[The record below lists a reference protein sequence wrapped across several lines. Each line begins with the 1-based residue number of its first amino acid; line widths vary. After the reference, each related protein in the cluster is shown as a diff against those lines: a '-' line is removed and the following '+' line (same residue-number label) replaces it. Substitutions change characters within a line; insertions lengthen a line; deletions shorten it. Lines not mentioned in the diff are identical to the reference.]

1 MKQKMLVVLY
11 FASVVLP
18 LLDIF
23 KGIKRG
29 ISKARIDSTL
39 ARQKE
44 MFFRSNYGR

>member
-1 MKQKMLVVLY
+1 MKQKLKVVLY

-29 ISKARIDSTL
+29 ISRARAESAL
-39 ARQKE
+39 ERQKE
-44 MFFRSNYGR
+44 MFYRSL